1 MVGSRA
7 GRRAVW
13 GAFQGSGKTPYQVR
27 VDLSGPAW
35 KCSCP
40 SRKLPCKHAL
50 GLLLGAA
57 DDAGSFPDADP
68 PDWVAEWLNKRE
80 STAKAKATKAAAKP
94 PSDPAA
100 KTKRREAREAKV
112 AAGLDGLERWLDDL
126 VRGGL
131 AELDGAGPAAFER
144 QAARL
149 VDAQAPG
156 LAARLRGLAEVPN
169 SGPDWPARL
178 LDGLASTR
186 LLCVAYRNQA
196 ALPDGLREDVRTLV
210 GWGRK
215 EAEIVRDGE
224 SVDDLWVTLGSVEW
238 EEDRVRGR
246 RTWLHGAGTGRTAEL
261 VQFAPHGRGFAE
273 HFAAG
278 LAQPLTLAFA
288 PSAAPRRA
296 VVVARDAEP
305 VPVPP
310 PPGTTVAGLLGAV
323 ADELAACPFRTRFG
337 RAGRRDPA
345 GRRRRVV
352 APRRRRGRRAAD
364 AGGVVGTAGRERRPA
379 PVGRRRVRDRRP
391 RRPPVPAALVV
402 HEPRPSG
409 NRIFRRGWIGL
420 HPTLPP
426 SRGDAAM
433 ITTAPAPPSS
443 ASPRRGR
450 TPRKSRLSPVRE
462 TRRRHGSCSPPPRTP
477 SAAPP
482 AGPPTPPRTRRPPAT
497 TPAPPPR
504 PPAWRNWRSRSASGT
519 GRCCGNSATASPPAA

>member
-1 MVGSRA
+1 MLTADQVVALAPDAASLKNGRKLA
-7 GRRAVW
+7 GQAGKWSDRGRGQAAVW
-13 GAFQGSGKTPYQVR
+13 GTFQGSGKTPYQVR

-57 DDAGSFPDADP
+57 DDAGSVPEGDP

-80 STAKAKATKAAAKP
+80 STAKAKVTKAAAKP

-100 KTKRREAREAKV
+100 KTKRRDAREAKV

-156 LAARLRGLAEVPN
+156 LAARLRALAEVPD

-186 LLCVAYRNQA
+186 LLCAAYRNQSV
-196 ALPDGLREDVRTLV
+196 LPDGLREDVRALV
-210 GWGRK
+210 GWSRK
-215 EAEIVRDGE
+215 EAEVVRDGE

-310 PPGTTVAGLLGAV
+310 PPGKTVAGLLDAV
-323 ADELAACPFRTRFG
+323 ADELAACPFRTRFAAVLG
-337 RAGRRDPA
+337 DVIPLVDGDAWWL
-345 GRRRRVV
+345 
-352 APRRRRGRRAAD
+352 RGD
-364 AGGVVGTAGRERRPA
+364 AGAGVRLARGEWWELLAESGGRPLSVAGEYATDAPGGPRFRPLWWGTAG
-379 PVGRRRVRDRRP
+379 
-391 RRPPVPAALVV
+391 
-402 HEPRPSG
+402 
-409 NRIFRRGWIGL
+409 
-420 HPTLPP
+420 
-426 SRGDAAM
+426 
-433 ITTAPAPPSS
+433 
-443 ASPRRGR
+443 
-450 TPRKSRLSPVRE
+450 
-462 TRRRHGSCSPPPRTP
+462 
-477 SAAPP
+477 
-482 AGPPTPPRTRRPPAT
+482 
-497 TPAPPPR
+497 
-504 PPAWRNWRSRSASGT
+504 
-519 GRCCGNSATASPPAA
+519 